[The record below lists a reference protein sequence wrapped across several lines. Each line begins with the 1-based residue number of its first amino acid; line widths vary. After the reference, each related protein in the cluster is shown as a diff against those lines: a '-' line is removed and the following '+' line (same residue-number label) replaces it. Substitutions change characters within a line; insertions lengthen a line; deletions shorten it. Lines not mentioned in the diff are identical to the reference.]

1 MCLWMTNRDILVVE
15 CPNTRCSGCR
25 YFSAPICVKLEA
37 PHGTSNHQA
46 KAILLETEKKL
57 IHLGGHNVGLPLEPP
72 WHVEGW
78 ESVYTGE
85 NESNLRNI
93 VDAYV
98 VGPYL
103 AVFSLQGKNQIVY
116 RSYPLVRTS
125 LELALLDELSSK
137 TGNPINGYSD
147 FRVSISE
154 RISAASSQVSSGIAE
169 SLPEISESTKK
180 RISDVVAHR
189 RTVLGLFFSLL
200 LDDEVEEVFLDRP
213 GAVLYFD
220 HQRFGRCHSNFSL
233 TDKMVSRL
241 VTLMRAESNLHLDRA
256 NPSLKTD
263 MRIAGTILRFS
274 ACVPPLSPD
283 GLHLEIRRARSNP
296 YTILDLIRIGTLTI
310 DAAAALL
317 VAIAGRFNITITGG
331 PGSGKTTLLNAL
343 DMVTPIPWRKIYIE
357 DAVESRLIEGHHQV
371 RIKVDPVDERSR
383 QSNKSIEI
391 VKSLHRSPDYLILG
405 EIQTA
410 EHSQALFQAVA
421 AGLRTIQTCHSD
433 SAASLMSRW
442 TIGHQVDSSSIALMD
457 VIVTLDRPVPGQSR
471 RHVKEIVEVR
481 RDIDHRGVVF
491 VGLNKVF
498 DLRNPGAKT
507 GRWAKDGAFRL
518 RAQTA
523 SCKDYAQIFEKAT
536 EGLRFALEEA
546 DIDSVPSLIEELWCS
561 EHDSA

>member
-1 MCLWMTNRDILVVE
+1 MTSRDVLVVK
-15 CPNTRCSGCR
+15 CPDTRCSGCSH
-25 YFSAPICVKLEA
+25 FSAPICAKLESL
-37 PHGTSNHQA
+37 HSTSNHQA
-46 KAILLETEKKL
+46 RAILLETEKKL
-57 IHLGGHNVGLPLEPP
+57 VHLGGHTVRLPLEPP
-72 WHVEGW
+72 WHAEGW
-78 ESVYTGE
+78 ESVYIGE
-85 NESNLRNI
+85 NESGLQNV

-103 AVFSLQGKNQIVY
+103 AVFYLQGKNQIMY

-125 LELALLDELSSK
+125 LELALLDELSNK
-137 TGNPINGYSD
+137 TGCIANSYSD
-147 FRVSISE
+147 YRASISE
-154 RISAASSQVSSGIAE
+154 RVSAASSQVSSSIAE
-169 SLPEISESTKK
+169 SLPEISESTKGK
-180 RISDVVAHR
+180 ISDVVAHR
-189 RTVLGLFFSLL
+189 MTVLGLFFSLL

-220 HQRFGRCHSNFSL
+220 HQRFGRCHSNFIL
-233 TDKMVSRL
+233 TNEMVSRL

-283 GLHLEIRRARSNP
+283 GLHLEIRRAQSSP
-296 YTILDLIRIGTLTI
+296 FTILDLIHIGTLTVN
-310 DAAAALL
+310 AAATLL

-343 DMVTPIPWRKIYIE
+343 DMVTPITWRKIYIE
-357 DAVESRLIEGHHQV
+357 DAVESRLIEGQHQI

-383 QSNKSIEI
+383 QSDKSIEI

-442 TIGHQVDSSSIALMD
+442 TIGHKVDSSSIALMD

-471 RHVKEIVEVR
+471 RHVREIVEVR
-481 RDIDHRGVVF
+481 RSIDHRGVVF

-498 DLRNPGAKT
+498 DLRRSGT
-507 GRWAKDGAFRL
+507 EVRGWAKDGAFRL

-523 SCKDYAQIFEKAT
+523 SCKDYVQVFEKAI
-536 EGLRFALEEA
+536 EGLRFALEK
-546 DIDSVPSLIEELWCS
+546 DSIDLVTSLVEELWCG
-561 EHDSA
+561 EHNMV

>member
-1 MCLWMTNRDILVVE
+1 MTSHDVLIVE
-15 CPNTRCSGCR
+15 CPNTRCIGCR
-25 YFSAPICVKLEA
+25 YFSDPICGKLESLQDA
-37 PHGTSNHQA
+37 SNHQS
-46 KAILLETEKKL
+46 KAILLETEKNL
-57 IHLGGHNVGLPLEPP
+57 VHLGGHNLGRPLEPP
-72 WHVEGW
+72 WHAEGW
-78 ESVYTGE
+78 ESVYIGE
-85 NESNLRNI
+85 NESDLRKV

-103 AVFSLQGKNQIVY
+103 AVFYLQGKNQIMY

-125 LELALLDELSSK
+125 LEYALLDELSGK
-137 TGNPINGYSD
+137 TGDLTNSHSD

-154 RISAASSQVSSGIAE
+154 RISATSSQVSSSITE

-189 RTVLGLFFSLL
+189 MTVLGLFFSLL
-200 LDDEVEEVFLDRP
+200 LDDAVEEIFLDRP

-220 HQRFGRCHSNFSL
+220 HQRFGRCHSNFTL

-263 MRIAGTILRFS
+263 MRIAGTLLRFS

-283 GLHLEIRRARSNP
+283 GLHLEIRRARSSP
-296 YTILDLIRIGTLTI
+296 YTILELILNGTLTVG
-310 DAAAALL
+310 AAATLL
-317 VAIAGRFNITITGG
+317 AAIAGRFNITITGG

-343 DMVTPIPWRKIYIE
+343 DMVTPTTWRKIYIE
-357 DAVESRLIEGHHQV
+357 DAVESRLVEGHHQI
-371 RIKVDPVDERSR
+371 RIKVDPVDEKSR
-383 QSNKSIEI
+383 QSDKSIEI

-442 TIGHQVDSSSIALMD
+442 TIGHKIDSSSIALMD

-471 RHVKEIVEVR
+471 RRVKEIVEVR

-498 DLRNPGAKT
+498 DLRSSGTAVKA
-507 GRWAKDGAFRL
+507 WAKDGAFRL

-523 SCKDYAQIFEKAT
+523 SCKDYVQVFERAT
-536 EGLRFALEEA
+536 EGLRFALEE
-546 DIDSVPSLIEELWCS
+546 DSIDSVTSLVEELWCD
-561 EHDSA
+561 EHDIV

>member
-1 MCLWMTNRDILVVE
+1 MCLLVTSHDVLIVE
-15 CPNTRCSGCR
+15 CPNTRCNGCR
-25 YFSAPICVKLEA
+25 YFSAPICGKLESLRD
-37 PHGTSNHQA
+37 TSNHQA
-46 KAILLETEKKL
+46 KAILLETEKNL
-57 IHLGGHNVGLPLEPP
+57 VHLGGHNIGRPLEPP
-72 WHVEGW
+72 WHAEGW
-78 ESVYTGE
+78 ESVYIGE
-85 NESNLRNI
+85 NESDLRNV

-103 AVFSLQGKNQIVY
+103 AVFYLQGKNQIMY

-125 LELALLDELSSK
+125 LEYALLDELSGK
-137 TGNPINGYSD
+137 TGDLVNSYSD

-154 RISAASSQVSSGIAE
+154 RISATSSRVSSSITE

-189 RTVLGLFFSLL
+189 MTVLGLFFSLL

-220 HQRFGRCHSNFSL
+220 HQRFGRCHSNFTL
-233 TDKMVSRL
+233 TDNMVSRL

-263 MRIAGTILRFS
+263 MRIAGTLLRFS

-283 GLHLEIRRARSNP
+283 GLHLEIRRARSSP
-296 YTILDLIRIGTLTI
+296 YTILDLILNGTLTVG
-310 DAAAALL
+310 AAATLL
-317 VAIAGRFNITITGG
+317 AAIAGRFNITITGG

-343 DMVTPIPWRKIYIE
+343 DMVTPTTWRKIYIE
-357 DAVESRLIEGHHQV
+357 DAVESRLVEGHHQI
-371 RIKVDPVDERSR
+371 RIKVDPVDEKSR
-383 QSNKSIEI
+383 QSEKSIEI

-442 TIGHQVDSSSIALMD
+442 TIGHKVDSSSIALMD

-481 RDIDHRGVVF
+481 RDIDHRGVAF

-498 DLRNPGAKT
+498 DLRSSGT
-507 GRWAKDGAFRL
+507 EVREWAKDGAFRL

-523 SCKDYAQIFEKAT
+523 SCKDYIQVFERAT
-536 EGLRFALEEA
+536 DGLRFALEE
-546 DIDSVPSLIEELWCS
+546 DSIDSVTSLVEELWS
-561 EHDSA
+561 DEHHIV

>member
-1 MCLWMTNRDILVVE
+1 MCLWMTSHDILIVE

-25 YFSAPICVKLEA
+25 YFSAPICGKLESLQD
-37 PHGTSNHQA
+37 TSNHQA
-46 KAILLETEKKL
+46 KAILLETEKNL
-57 IHLGGHNVGLPLEPP
+57 VHLGGHNMGRSLEPP
-72 WHVEGW
+72 WHAEGW
-78 ESVYTGE
+78 ESVYIGE
-85 NESNLRNI
+85 NESDFRNV

-103 AVFSLQGKNQIVY
+103 AVFYLQGKNQIQY

-125 LELALLDELSSK
+125 LEYALLDELSGKIRSL
-137 TGNPINGYSD
+137 TNSYSD
-147 FRVSISE
+147 FRVGISE
-154 RISAASSQVSSGIAE
+154 RISATSSQVSSSITE

-189 RTVLGLFFSLL
+189 TTVLGLFFSLL
-200 LDDEVEEVFLDRP
+200 LDDAVEEVFLDRP

-220 HQRFGRCHSNFSL
+220 HQRFGRCYSNFTL
-233 TDKMVSRL
+233 TDKTVSRL

-263 MRIAGTILRFS
+263 MQIAGTLLRFS

-283 GLHLEIRRARSNP
+283 GLHLEIRRARSSP
-296 YTILDLIRIGTLTI
+296 YTILDLILNGTLTVG
-310 DAAAALL
+310 AAATLL

-343 DMVTPIPWRKIYIE
+343 DMVTPTTWRKVYIE
-357 DAVESRLIEGHHQV
+357 DAVESRLVEGHHQV
-371 RIKVDPVDERSR
+371 RIKVDPVDEKSR
-383 QSNKSIEI
+383 QSDKSIEI

-442 TIGHQVDSSSIALMD
+442 TIGHKVDSSSIALMD
-457 VIVTLDRPVPGQSR
+457 VIVTLDRLVPGQSR
-471 RHVKEIVEVR
+471 RQVKEIVEIR
-481 RDIDHRGVVF
+481 RDIDQRGVVF

-498 DLRNPGAKT
+498 DLRSSEPEARKWT
-507 GRWAKDGAFRL
+507 KDGAFRL
-518 RAQTA
+518 RAQAA
-523 SCKDYAQIFEKAT
+523 SCKDYVRVFEKA
-536 EGLRFALEEA
+536 EESLRFALEENS
-546 DIDSVPSLIEELWCS
+546 IDWVISLVEGLWYD
-561 EHDSA
+561 EHNIV

>member
-1 MCLWMTNRDILVVE
+1 MCLWMTSHDVLIVE
-15 CPNTRCSGCR
+15 CPNARCSGCR
-25 YFSAPICVKLEA
+25 YFSAPICGKLESLQDA
-37 PHGTSNHQA
+37 SNHQA
-46 KAILLETEKKL
+46 KVILLETEKNL
-57 IHLGGHNVGLPLEPP
+57 VHLGGHNIGRPLEPP
-72 WHVEGW
+72 WHAEGW
-78 ESVYTGE
+78 ESVYIGE
-85 NESNLRNI
+85 NESDFRNV

-103 AVFSLQGKNQIVY
+103 AVFYLQGKNQIMY

-125 LELALLDELSSK
+125 LEYAFLDELSGK
-137 TGNPINGYSD
+137 TGDLTNSYSD
-147 FRVSISE
+147 YRVSISE
-154 RISAASSQVSSGIAE
+154 RISATSSQVSSSITE

-189 RTVLGLFFSLL
+189 MTVLGLFFSLL
-200 LDDEVEEVFLDRP
+200 LDDAVEEVFLDRP

-220 HQRFGRCHSNFSL
+220 HQRFGRCHSNFTL

-263 MRIAGTILRFS
+263 MRIAGTLLRFS

-296 YTILDLIRIGTLTI
+296 YTILELILNGTLTI
-310 DAAAALL
+310 GAAATLL
-317 VAIAGRFNITITGG
+317 AAIAGRFNITITGG

-343 DMVTPIPWRKIYIE
+343 DMVTPTTWRKIYIE
-357 DAVESRLIEGHHQV
+357 DAVESRLVEGHHQI
-371 RIKVDPVDERSR
+371 RIKVDPVDEKSR
-383 QSNKSIEI
+383 QSDKSIEI

-421 AGLRTIQTCHSD
+421 AGLRTFQTCHSD
-433 SAASLMSRW
+433 SAASLISRW
-442 TIGHQVDSSSIALMD
+442 TIGHKVDPSSIALMD

-471 RHVKEIVEVR
+471 RRVKEIVEVR

-498 DLRNPGAKT
+498 DLRSSGTKV
-507 GRWAKDGAFRL
+507 REWAKDGAFRL

-523 SCKDYAQIFEKAT
+523 SCKDYVRVFERAT
-536 EGLRFALEEA
+536 EGLKFALEE
-546 DIDSVPSLIEELWCS
+546 DSIDLVTSLVEELWCD
-561 EHDSA
+561 EHDIA

>member
-1 MCLWMTNRDILVVE
+1 MTSHDVLIVE

-25 YFSAPICVKLEA
+25 YFSAPTCRKLESLQD
-37 PHGTSNHQA
+37 TSNHQA
-46 KAILLETEKKL
+46 KAILLETEKNL
-57 IHLGGHNVGLPLEPP
+57 VHLGGHNIGRPLEPP
-72 WHVEGW
+72 WYVEGW
-78 ESVYTGE
+78 ESVYIGE
-85 NESNLRNI
+85 NESDLRNV

-103 AVFSLQGKNQIVY
+103 AVFYLQGKNQIMY

-125 LELALLDELSSK
+125 LEYALLDELSGK
-137 TGNPINGYSD
+137 IGDFTNIYSD

-154 RISAASSQVSSGIAE
+154 RISATSSRVSSSITE

-189 RTVLGLFFSLL
+189 MTVLGLFFSLL
-200 LDDEVEEVFLDRP
+200 LDDAVEEVFLDRP

-220 HQRFGRCHSNFSL
+220 HQKFGRCNSNFTL

-283 GLHLEIRRARSNP
+283 GLHLEIRRARSSP
-296 YTILDLIRIGTLTI
+296 YTILDLILNGTLTI
-310 DAAAALL
+310 GAASTLL
-317 VAIAGRFNITITGG
+317 AAIAGRFNITITGG

-343 DMVTPIPWRKIYIE
+343 DMVTPTTWRKIYIE
-357 DAVESRLIEGHHQV
+357 DAVESRLVEGHHQI
-371 RIKVDPVDERSR
+371 RIKVDPVDEKSR
-383 QSNKSIEI
+383 QSDKSIEI

-433 SAASLMSRW
+433 SAASLLSRW
-442 TIGHQVDSSSIALMD
+442 TIGHKVDSSSIALMD

-471 RHVKEIVEVR
+471 RQVREIVEVR

-498 DLRNPGAKT
+498 DSRSSGT
-507 GRWAKDGAFRL
+507 EVREWATDGAFRL

-523 SCKDYAQIFEKAT
+523 GCKDYVQVLEKAT
-536 EGLRFALEEA
+536 EGLRFALEGNS
-546 DIDSVPSLIEELWCS
+546 INSVTSLVQELWCD
-561 EHDSA
+561 EHDIFGFV

>member
-1 MCLWMTNRDILVVE
+1 MTNRDVLVVE

-25 YFSAPICVKLEA
+25 YFSAPICAKLESS
-37 PHGTSNHQA
+37 HGTSNHQV
-46 KAILLETEKKL
+46 KVILLETEKRL
-57 IHLGGHNVGLPLEPP
+57 IHLGGHNVEHPLEPP
-72 WHVEGW
+72 WRAEGW
-78 ESVYTGE
+78 ESVYIGE
-85 NESNLRNI
+85 NESGLQNI

-103 AVFSLQGKNQIVY
+103 SVFYLQEKSQIVY

-125 LELALLDELSSK
+125 LELVLLDELSSK
-137 TGNPINGYSD
+137 TENLTNGYSD
-147 FRVSISE
+147 FRANISE
-154 RISAASSQVSSGIAE
+154 RISAASSQVSSSISE
-169 SLPEISESTKK
+169 SLPEISESTKR
-180 RISDVVAHR
+180 RISNVIAHR
-189 RTVLGLFFSLL
+189 MTVLGLFFSLL

-213 GAVLYFD
+213 GAALYFD
-220 HQRFGRCHSNFSL
+220 HQRFGRCHSDFIL

-274 ACVPPLSPD
+274 ACVQPLSPD
-283 GLHLEIRRARSNP
+283 GLHLEIRKARSSP
-296 YTILDLIRIGTLTI
+296 YTILDLIRNGTLTV
-310 DAAAALL
+310 DMAATLL

-331 PGSGKTTLLNAL
+331 PGSGKTTLMNAL
-343 DMVTPIPWRKIYIE
+343 DMITPTPWRKIYIE

-371 RIKVDPVDERSR
+371 RIRVDPVDERSR
-383 QSNKSIEI
+383 QSDKSIEI

-491 VGLNKVF
+491 VGLNKIF
-498 DLRNPGAKT
+498 DLQNLGTEVGK
-507 GRWAKDGAFRL
+507 WAKDGAFRL

-523 SCKDYAQIFEKAT
+523 SSKNYAQVFEKAA

-546 DIDSVPSLIEELWCS
+546 AIDSMPSLVEELWCGA
-561 EHDSA
+561 HDIA

>member
-1 MCLWMTNRDILVVE
+1 MTSHDVHIVE
-15 CPNTRCSGCR
+15 CPNARCIGCR
-25 YFSAPICVKLEA
+25 YFSDPICGKLESLQDA
-37 PHGTSNHQA
+37 SNHQS
-46 KAILLETEKKL
+46 KAILLETEKNL
-57 IHLGGHNVGLPLEPP
+57 VHLGGHNLGRPLEPP
-72 WHVEGW
+72 WHAEGW
-78 ESVYTGE
+78 ESVYIGE
-85 NESNLRNI
+85 NESDLRKV

-103 AVFSLQGKNQIVY
+103 AVFYLQGKNQIMY

-125 LELALLDELSSK
+125 LEYALLDELSGK
-137 TGNPINGYSD
+137 TGDLTNSHSD

-154 RISAASSQVSSGIAE
+154 KISATSSQVSSSITE

-189 RTVLGLFFSLL
+189 MTVLGLFFSLL
-200 LDDEVEEVFLDRP
+200 LDDAVEEIFLDRP

-220 HQRFGRCHSNFSL
+220 HQRFGRCHSNFTL

-263 MRIAGTILRFS
+263 MRIAGTLLRFS

-283 GLHLEIRRARSNP
+283 GLHLEIRRARSSP
-296 YTILDLIRIGTLTI
+296 YTILELILNGTLTVG
-310 DAAAALL
+310 AAATLL
-317 VAIAGRFNITITGG
+317 AAIAGRFNITITGG

-343 DMVTPIPWRKIYIE
+343 DMVTPTTWRKIYIE
-357 DAVESRLIEGHHQV
+357 DAVESRLVEGHHQI
-371 RIKVDPVDERSR
+371 RIKVDPVDEKSR
-383 QSNKSIEI
+383 QSDKSIEI

-442 TIGHQVDSSSIALMD
+442 TIGHKIDSSSIALMD

-471 RHVKEIVEVR
+471 RRVKEIVEVR

-498 DLRNPGAKT
+498 DLRSSGTAVKA
-507 GRWAKDGAFRL
+507 WAKDGAFRL

-523 SCKDYAQIFEKAT
+523 SCKDYVQVFERAT
-536 EGLRFALEEA
+536 EGLRFALEE
-546 DIDSVPSLIEELWCS
+546 DSIDSVTSLVEELWCD
-561 EHDSA
+561 EHDIV